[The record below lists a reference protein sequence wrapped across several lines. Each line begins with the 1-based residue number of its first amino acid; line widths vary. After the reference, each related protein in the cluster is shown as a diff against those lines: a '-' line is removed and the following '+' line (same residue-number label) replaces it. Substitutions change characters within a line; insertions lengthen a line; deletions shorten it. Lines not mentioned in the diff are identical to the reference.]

1 MSPSDGEEHEI
12 FKSLSDILVFG
23 TRADREPPMGFVPS
37 PKINFRESKYLTA
50 STCTNTINLTLR
62 TRIVLS

>member
-12 FKSLSDILVFG
+12 FNSLSDILVFG

-37 PKINFRESKYLTA
+37 PKIDFRESKYLTA
-50 STCTNTINLTLR
+50 SICVPLISHYVHGLY
-62 TRIVLS
+62 